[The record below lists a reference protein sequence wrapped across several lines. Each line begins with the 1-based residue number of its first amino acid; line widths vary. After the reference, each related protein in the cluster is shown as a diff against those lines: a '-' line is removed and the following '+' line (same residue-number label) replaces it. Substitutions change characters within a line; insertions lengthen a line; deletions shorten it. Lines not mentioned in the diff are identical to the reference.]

1 MNYSTVNLLK
11 DGAIM
16 QLQTTAKLCEEGYIT
31 AEECLRGSNEILY
44 FFIYALND
52 SSVNLDCVK
61 QQHFKNFCKY
71 KDWVNER
78 IANERKTTANSKK

>member
-11 DGAIM
+11 DGAM
-16 QLQTTAKLCEEGYIT
+16 TQLQTTAKLYEEGYIT
-31 AEECLRGSNEILY
+31 AEECVRESSEILY
-44 FFIYALND
+44 SFIYALND
-52 SSVNLDCVK
+52 SGVNLDCIE

-78 IANERKTTANSKK
+78 IANERKTTANSKE